1 MACNKPIKIG
11 QPLWNTLITA
21 NESDGFA
28 MCNACE
34 KIESG
39 FFQLYMEDAPEIA
52 CPNCT
57 AGILEPTGDLI
68 ITGAIVELTDEQQ
81 SVILTDDDPREPL
94 LMDDTPLSMNIV
106 ETLENVFCDLQY
118 DELYNRYMDEIDD
131 ALNDDDLDVHHDA
144 LRLMKQVLDSYAKHL
159 N

>member
-11 QPLWNTLITA
+11 QPLWNELLTA
-21 NESDGFA
+21 GEDVGWA
-28 MCNACE
+28 VCMECE
-34 KIESG
+34 TFVSG
-39 FFQLYMEDAPEIA
+39 HPELYDENPPEIRCEA
-52 CPNCT
+52 CDIGT
-57 AGILEPTGDLI
+57 LEPTGDLI
-68 ITGAIVELTDEQQ
+68 ICGEIVELTDEQQ

-144 LRLMKQVLDSYAKHL
+144 LRLMKRVLDSYAKHL

>member
-1 MACNKPIKIG
+1 MTCNKPIKIG
-11 QPLWNTLITA
+11 QPLWKTLIEA
-21 NESDGFA
+21 DESDGFG
-28 MCNACE
+28 MCNSCE

-68 ITGAIVELTDEQQ
+68 ICGAIVELTDEQQ

-144 LRLMKQVLDSYAKHL
+144 LRLMKRVLDSYAKHL